1 MWNHVSRAIR
11 SLFVLLVSATGA
23 FALPSSA
30 DAAPPDPTG
39 RAERLSAEAADAF
52 AAGRHQ
58 DAIRLYLDA
67 FDISKSPE
75 TLYNVGFIYER
86 KLAEPELA
94 IDYYQRVVTADGV
107 DPTLAAKAQKRM
119 ATLKDA
125 RKKNDPP
132 PPKKQDP
139 LPDTGPGAGPYVLV
153 GTGGAVLATGFTF
166 AIMATVTHADF
177 DKAETAEDKRALQSR
192 GQTQALVADLAMGV
206 GAAAI
211 LGGVI
216 WLLAASN
223 DAPASPTPG
232 VTPTPGGT
240 GLRFDAHLLESGGAV
255 FTLGGHL

>member
-1 MWNHVSRAIR
+1 MWNHVPRAIR
-11 SLFVLLVSATGA
+11 SLLVLLVSTSGALA
-23 FALPSSA
+23 FASRA
-30 DAAPPDPTG
+30 DAAQPDPTG

-52 AAGRHQ
+52 GVGRFH
-58 DAIRLYLDA
+58 DAIKLYLDA
-67 FDISKSPE
+67 YDISKSPE
-75 TLYNVGFIYER
+75 TLYNVAFIYEK

-94 IDYYQRVVTADGV
+94 IDYYQRVVRAEGV
-107 DPTLAAKAQKRM
+107 DAALAAKAQKRM
-119 ATLKDA
+119 TALKDA
-125 RKKNDPP
+125 RKKDDP
-132 PPKKQDP
+132 PPKKTDP
-139 LPDTGPGAGPYVLV
+139 PPDAGPGAGPYVLV
-153 GTGGAVLATGFTF
+153 GTGGAVLAAGFTF

-177 DKAETAEDKRALQSR
+177 DKAETADAKRALQSR

-216 WLLAASN
+216 WLLAAS